1 MYVDSGSTDNS
12 VALAREYGVAV
23 VNLDMS
29 EPFTAARAR
38 NVGFWN
44 LLKLHPALD
53 FVFFVDGDCEVIS
66 GWVDRA
72 VVFLD
77 QSPDVAVVFGY
88 RRERYPRPLST
99 TRSATSNGRI
109 SRSGRPSPAV
119 ATSLRV
125 CPPSNRSTAI
135 APT

>member
-1 MYVDSGSTDNS
+1 MNNVSAPVSNSGESIGPDCAVGSTGVVVIGRNEGERLHRCLQSLGTLQPRSVYVDSGSTDNS

-53 FVFFVDGDCEVIS
+53 FVFFVHSYGP
-66 GWVDRA
+66 G
-72 VVFLD
+72 
-77 QSPDVAVVFGY
+77 PDD
-88 RRERYPRPLST
+88 
-99 TRSATSNGRI
+99 
-109 SRSGRPSPAV
+109 
-119 ATSLRV
+119 
-125 CPPSNRSTAI
+125 
-135 APT
+135 